1 MPNRFV
7 QRHGT
12 LFAIAPPPIVA
23 LAVVAFGCSSAAP
36 NNGYSTQQD
45 ADGGTAIGSTAEGGS
60 SGSPSSSG
68 ISTSSDASMESDAG
82 TTTSSEDANAA
93 PHADASSGTS
103 SAGDSGPGTILDGD
117 AGTCAPLAGVDMNTA
132 TALQIVNSTRAAMGS
147 PCATMVAKLNTSATK
162 HCQYYAANVNST
174 MANCNA
180 KADPHSE
187 VSGCPDFVGAD
198 PGTREAAAGYMSYG
212 WSEVMAFDDNSTE
225 ALSQWIN
232 SIWHRTPVLDPWT
245 RDLGYGAATACD
257 TIDFGTGATAPSNL
271 VVTYPYDG
279 QTGLMTSFDGTYEG
293 PAPPKPPTGW
303 PSGYPVHVYVQGS
316 TITLTTD
323 EFSVDGG
330 ALLDH
335 QVITP
340 QTSNGILQ
348 DAVVLYANSPLKSA
362 TRYRVHVAGTAA
374 GLRGGSSS
382 FNVNIAFT
390 TK

>member
-1 MPNRFV
+1 MDNRLV

-12 LFAIAPPPIVA
+12 LFAIVPLPVVA
-23 LAVVAFGCSSAAP
+23 LSVVAFGCSGAATA
-36 NNGYSTQQD
+36 NGGYSSGQ
-45 ADGGTAIGSTAEGGS
+45 ADSGTAPGSTDEGGS
-60 SGSPSSSG
+60 SGSASSSG
-68 ISTSSDASMESDAG
+68 AGASNDAASESDAG
-82 TTTSSEDANAA
+82 TTTSTEDASSAT
-93 PHADASSGTS
+93 HADASSGTS
-103 SAGDSGPGTILDGD
+103 SASDSGPGTILDGD
-117 AGTCAPLAGVDMNTA
+117 AGTCAPLSGVDMNTA

-147 PCATMVAKLNTSATK
+147 PCASMVAALNTSATK

-174 MANCNA
+174 MANCNSS
-180 KADPHSE
+180 ADPHTE

-212 WSEVMAFDDNSTE
+212 WSEVMAKDDNSTE

-245 RDLGYGAATACD
+245 RDLGYGAAKGCD
-257 TIDFGTGATAPSNL
+257 TIDFGTGATSPSNL

-279 QTGLMTSFDGTYEG
+279 QTGLMTSFNGTYES
-293 PAPPKPPTGW
+293 PAPPMPPSGW
-303 PSGYPVHVYVQGS
+303 PSGYPVHVYVQGA
-316 TITLTTD
+316 TITLTTH

-330 ALLDH
+330 AMLDH

-340 QTSNGILQ
+340 QTSNNILQ
-348 DAVVLYANSPLKSA
+348 DAVIVYANSPLKSG

-374 GLRGGSSS
+374 GFRGGSSS

-390 TK
+390 TQ